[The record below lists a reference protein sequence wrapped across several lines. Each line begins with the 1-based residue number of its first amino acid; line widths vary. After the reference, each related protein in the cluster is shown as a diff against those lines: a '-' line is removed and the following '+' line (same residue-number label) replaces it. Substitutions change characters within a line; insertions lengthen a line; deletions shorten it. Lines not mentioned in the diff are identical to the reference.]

1 MRQRTETKGRH
12 MGGATNTKNTGATL
26 PKPLEDITVLDMTV
40 ALAGPFATLLLAGL
54 GARVLK
60 VENPAGGDN
69 CRENAPYLGA
79 EGASL
84 MRRSADDI
92 SVSAINRLRNKLA
105 ITLNLKHPEARAVFA
120 DLVRKCDVL
129 VENYSRGTLDR
140 LGVGYRW
147 LHEVNPRLVYCSIT
161 GFGSDDDS
169 SPAKAM
175 DTIIQ
180 AQSGMMYTSG
190 EPEDPPIR
198 VGIPMADLCAPMFGV
213 IGVLA
218 AMHQAQRTGIGQHI
232 DVSMLGA
239 LTMMV
244 SVEPFDLLERCGIPQ
259 RTGQTLPRL
268 APFGV
273 YPTKDGFIALCAPTE
288 AMARAFFEAAG
299 HPEMAL
305 DEKFST
311 RNARVK
317 NFQELNSFIEQFT
330 RSLTSAEAVAR
341 LERAGAPAAEVR
353 TPYTATR
360 DPRVVQRGETV
371 PLLHPRHGAVEDVYG
386 MGMPFTFS
394 GSNVGFDQPPPELGE
409 HNDMV
414 YGRILGYSSERIA
427 ELKSQK
433 VI

>member
-1 MRQRTETKGRH
+1 

-218 AMHQAQRTGIGQHI
+218 AIHQAQRTGIGQHI

>member
-1 MRQRTETKGRH
+1 

-218 AMHQAQRTGIGQHI
+218 AIHQAQRTGIGQHI

-317 NFQELNSFIEQFT
+317 NFQELNSFIEHFT